1 MTHMGLQADDLT
13 DPALD
18 AKLTDPSHKE
28 DVAVRALGE
37 PVPVVEDD
45 NWVRN
50 TVFLDPSVITA
61 EQEAGQN
68 ELRKQ
73 LLEEYRVKATAN
85 RASLGEGGAAFMDGD
100 GGDPLLAID
109 LAKEVSPEKR
119 REAAD
124 YKNLMMSQF
133 RNRKANGAAATSPSP
148 TKKPQQE
155 L

>member
-1 MTHMGLQADDLT
+1 MAQMGLQQDDLA

-18 AKLTDPSHKE
+18 AKLNDPGHRE

-37 PVPVVEDD
+37 PMPVVEDD
-45 NWVRN
+45 TWVRN

-73 LLEEYRVKATAN
+73 LLEEYRVKASAN
-85 RASLGEGGAAFMDGD
+85 RSALGDGGAALMDGD
-100 GGDPLLAID
+100 EGNDVID
-109 LAKEVSPEKR
+109 LKKEVSPEKR
-119 REAAD
+119 REAVD
-124 YKNLMMSQF
+124 YKNLMMQQF
-133 RNRKANGAAATSPSP
+133 RNRKANGAAATSPSRASREER
-148 TKKPQQE
+148 E